1 MTILNVEFRTRNFEC
16 RSNSRA
22 ACRPIAEFVLF
33 FIVRTSLFEIRYSKR
48 VGVEETAEPFQFA
61 PAELVVHVS
70 ELETTLQFEKQRPLL
85 KSIGQMD
92 GFQRRVIR
100 WPAAA

>member
-1 MTILNVEFRTRNFEC
+1 M
-16 RSNSRA
+16 
-22 ACRPIAEFVLF
+22 
-33 FIVRTSLFEIRYSKR
+33 
-48 VGVEETAEPFQFA
+48 AEPFQFA

-70 ELETTLQFEKQRPLL
+70 ELETTLQFETQRPLL

-100 WPAAA
+100 WPVAAWSRDSNWQHKAHLLLQSIRTTWAI